1 MENNNQIDRT
11 LDLLNATGLAWE
23 VRKKSLFAMNDAGIN
38 VPTNS
43 FGIFKGEK
51 HLGTV
56 GERYEPFQNYQ
67 LAETI
72 ISATELL
79 NLPKLRGGS
88 LCDDTK
94 IYLQA
99 ELQSDTIG
107 NSEIKRYVTALN
119 SHNGTSAIG
128 FGSSNTVVVCQNT
141 FYIAYKELTKF
152 KHTINAESRVK
163 DAVELLKLSLINDE
177 MLMNDFKTMAKQ
189 PLNDEIVERVIRN
202 LFKVDKNMKQD
213 DVSTRKVNQLSEF
226 GTAIHRS
233 IEEQGN
239 TIWALFNGVTRYT
252 NHITAPTDSND
263 KLSYLMD
270 GSGYQKNLIGFNTIM
285 DWIKQNSFEY
295 ATI

>member
-1 MENNNQIDRT
+1 MENTNQIDRT

-23 VRKKSLFAMNDAGIN
+23 VKKKPLYAMNEAGIN

-43 FGIFKGEK
+43 YGIFKGDK
-51 HLGTV
+51 HLGTT

-72 ISATELL
+72 INATERL

-99 ELQSDTIG
+99 ELQSDIIG
-107 NSEIKRYVTALN
+107 KSEIKRYVTALN

-141 FYIAYKELTKF
+141 FYMAYKALTKF

-163 DAVELLKLSLINDE
+163 DAVELLKLTLINDE
-177 MLMNDFKTMAKQ
+177 MLMEDFKVMANK

-202 LFKVDKNMKQD
+202 LFKVEKDMKQE

-226 GTAIHRS
+226 GTAIHKS
-233 IEEQGN
+233 IEEQGS

-270 GSGYQKNLIGFNTIM
+270 GTGYQKNLIGFNTIM
-285 DWIKQNSFEY
+285 NWIKENSFEY

>member
-1 MENNNQIDRT
+1 MENTNQINRT
-11 LDLLNATGLAWE
+11 LDLLNETGLAWE
-23 VRKKSLFAMNDAGIN
+23 VKKKPLFALNEAGIN
-38 VPTNS
+38 VPTKAY
-43 FGIFKGEK
+43 GIFKGDK
-51 HLGTV
+51 HLGTT

-72 ISATELL
+72 INATERL

-107 NSEIKRYVTALN
+107 KSEIKRYITALN

-141 FYIAYKELTKF
+141 FYMAYKELTKF

-163 DAVELLKLSLINDE
+163 DAVELLKLTLINDE
-177 MLMNDFKTMAKQ
+177 MLMEDFKVMANK

-202 LFKVDKNMKQD
+202 LFKVEKNMKQD

-226 GTAIHRS
+226 GTAIHTS
-233 IEEQGN
+233 IEEQGS

-252 NHITAPTDSND
+252 NHITAPTDAND

-285 DWIKQNSFEY
+285 DWIKQNSIEY

>member
-1 MENNNQIDRT
+1 MENTNQIDRT

-23 VRKKSLFAMNDAGIN
+23 VKKKPLYAMNEAGIN

-43 FGIFKGEK
+43 YGIFKGDK
-51 HLGTV
+51 HLGTT

-72 ISATELL
+72 INATERL

-99 ELQSDTIG
+99 ELQSDIIG
-107 NSEIKRYVTALN
+107 KSEIKRYVTALN

-141 FYIAYKELTKF
+141 FYMAYKELTKF

-163 DAVELLKLSLINDE
+163 DAVELLKLTLINDE
-177 MLMNDFKTMAKQ
+177 MLMEDFKVMANK

-202 LFKVDKNMKQD
+202 LFKVEKDMKQE

-226 GTAIHRS
+226 GTAIHKS
-233 IEEQGN
+233 IEEQGS

-270 GSGYQKNLIGFNTIM
+270 GTGYQKNLIGFNTIM
-285 DWIKQNSFEY
+285 NWIKENSFEY

>member
-1 MENNNQIDRT
+1 MENTTKINRT

-23 VRKKSLFAMNDAGIN
+23 VKKKPLFAMNEEGIN

-43 FGIFKGEK
+43 YGIFKGDK
-51 HLGTV
+51 HLGTT

-72 ISATELL
+72 INATEQL
-79 NLPKLRGGS
+79 NLPLLRGGS

-99 ELQSDTIG
+99 ELKSDMIG
-107 NSEIKRYVTALN
+107 KSEIKRYVTALN

-141 FYIAYKELTKF
+141 FYMAYKELTKF
-152 KHTINAESRVK
+152 KHTINAESRVR
-163 DAVELLKLSLINDE
+163 DAVELLRLTLINDE
-177 MLMNDFKTMAKQ
+177 MLMEDFKIMANQ
-189 PLNDEIVERVIRN
+189 TLNDEIVERVIRN
-202 LFKVDKNMKQD
+202 LFKVEKDTKQD
-213 DVSTRKVNQLSEF
+213 DVSTRKVNQLVEF
-226 GTAIHRS
+226 GNSINKS

-252 NHITAPTDSND
+252 NHIIAPNDAND

-270 GSGYQKNLIGFNTIM
+270 GNGYQKNLIGFNTIM
-285 DWIKQNSFEY
+285 DWIKQNLSEY

>member
-1 MENNNQIDRT
+1 MENTNQINRT
-11 LDLLNATGLAWE
+11 LDLLNETGLAWE
-23 VRKKSLFAMNDAGIN
+23 VKKKPLFALNEAGIN
-38 VPTNS
+38 VPTKAY
-43 FGIFKGEK
+43 GIFKGDK
-51 HLGTV
+51 HLGTT

-72 ISATELL
+72 INATERL

-99 ELQSDTIG
+99 ELKSDMIG
-107 NSEIKRYVTALN
+107 KSEIKRYITALN

-128 FGSSNTVVVCQNT
+128 FGSSNTVIVCQNT
-141 FYIAYKELTKF
+141 FYMAYKELTKF

-163 DAVELLKLSLINDE
+163 DAVELLKLTLINDE
-177 MLMNDFKTMAKQ
+177 MLMEDFKVMANK

-202 LFKVDKNMKQD
+202 LFKVEKNMKQD

-226 GTAIHRS
+226 GTAIHKS
-233 IEEQGN
+233 IEEQGS

-252 NHITAPTDSND
+252 NHITAPTDAND

-285 DWIKQNSFEY
+285 NWIKENSIEY

>member
-1 MENNNQIDRT
+1 
-11 LDLLNATGLAWE
+11 
-23 VRKKSLFAMNDAGIN
+23 MNEEGIN

-43 FGIFKGEK
+43 YGIFKGDK
-51 HLGTV
+51 HLGTT

-72 ISATELL
+72 INATEQL
-79 NLPKLRGGS
+79 NLPLLRGGS

-99 ELQSDTIG
+99 ELKSDMIG
-107 NSEIKRYVTALN
+107 KSEIKRYVTALN

-141 FYIAYKELTKF
+141 FYMAYKELTKF
-152 KHTINAESRVK
+152 KHTINAESRVR
-163 DAVELLKLSLINDE
+163 DAVELLRLTLINDE
-177 MLMNDFKTMAKQ
+177 MLMEDFKIMANQ
-189 PLNDEIVERVIRN
+189 TLNDEIVERVIRN
-202 LFKVDKNMKQD
+202 LFKVEKDTKQD
-213 DVSTRKVNQLSEF
+213 DVSTRKVNQLVEF
-226 GTAIHRS
+226 GNSINKS

-252 NHITAPTDSND
+252 NHIIAPNDAND

-270 GSGYQKNLIGFNTIM
+270 GNGYQKNLIGFNTIM
-285 DWIKQNSFEY
+285 DWIKQNLSEY

>member
-1 MENNNQIDRT
+1 MENTNQIDRT

-23 VRKKSLFAMNDAGIN
+23 VKKKPLYAMNEAGIN

-43 FGIFKGEK
+43 YGIFKGDK
-51 HLGTV
+51 HLGTT

-72 ISATELL
+72 INATERL

-99 ELQSDTIG
+99 ELQSDIIG
-107 NSEIKRYVTALN
+107 KSEIKRYVTALN

-141 FYIAYKELTKF
+141 FYMAYKELTKF

-163 DAVELLKLSLINDE
+163 DAVELLKLTLINDE
-177 MLMNDFKTMAKQ
+177 MLMEDFKVMANK

-202 LFKVDKNMKQD
+202 LFKVDKDMKQD

-226 GTAIHRS
+226 GTAIHKS
-233 IEEQGN
+233 IEEQGS

-270 GSGYQKNLIGFNTIM
+270 GTGYQKNLIGFNTIM
-285 DWIKQNSFEY
+285 NWIKENSFEY